1 MICEREGGVEDDS
14 RVLSA
19 CGRWGEHVGRLNGW
33 GMKTRDAVCSMEK
46 WRVGFCP
53 VLEVYSGGHPHEDD
67 LWTLEIP
74 AWSSGSLELQG

>member
-1 MICEREGGVEDDS
+1 
-14 RVLSA
+14 
-19 CGRWGEHVGRLNGW
+19 
-33 GMKTRDAVCSMEK
+33 MKTRDAVCRVEK

-67 LWTLEIP
+67 LWGLEIP